1 MAKTLKK
8 DTVSAIE
15 QAIWTAWNEN
25 TYPDL
30 HAIAEMFDTSYQ
42 SVCYIRR
49 RIEKHQRT
57 GIDDRKKPGRKPI
70 SESDQM
76 VTAILDLLAR
86 SPELNQK
93 AVSDMLYE
101 QFGKRLCQASIS
113 RIYKKHGI
121 PHKIS
126 NKFYKKSRLFTTHPT
141 GQVMVVDNSREIA
154 ASALSSLP
162 TAMVA
167 SLQTGAQNTYKS
179 PYGPGQLA
187 GATLEVAHDVSPV
200 TLSYEGMFF
209 LYSVPSLDRPVIKP

>member
-8 DTVSAIE
+8 EVVSAIE
-15 QAIWTAWNEN
+15 QAIWEAWNSN
-25 TYPDL
+25 RYPDL
-30 HAIAEMFDTSYQ
+30 HAIAETFNTSYQ

-57 GIDDRKKPGRKPI
+57 GVDDRKKPGRKPI
-70 SESDQM
+70 SESEQM
-76 VTAILDLLAR
+76 VNAILDLLAR

-93 AVSDMLYE
+93 AVSDILYE

-126 NKFYKKSRLFTTHPT
+126 NKFYKKSKLFTTHPT
-141 GQVMVVDNSREIA
+141 GQVMVADNSREIA

-162 TAMVA
+162 NAVVA
-167 SLQTGAQNTYKS
+167 SFQAGAERTYQS
-179 PYGPGQLA
+179 PYGPEPLA
-187 GATLEVAHDVSPV
+187 GATFEVSQDMSPV
-200 TLSYEGMFF
+200 NIGYDGMSF
-209 LYSVPSLDRPVIKP
+209 L

>member
-8 DTVSAIE
+8 DTVSSIE
-15 QAIWTAWNEN
+15 QAIWAAWNAN
-25 TYPDL
+25 RYPDL
-30 HAIAEMFDTSYQ
+30 HAIAEMFNTSYQ

-57 GIDDRKKPGRKPI
+57 GVDDRRKPGRKPI
-70 SESDQM
+70 SESNQI
-76 VTAILDLLAR
+76 VNAILDLLAR

-93 AVSDMLYE
+93 AVSDVLYE

-126 NKFYKKSRLFTTHPT
+126 NKFYKKSKLFTTNPM
-141 GQVMVVDNSREIA
+141 GQVTVADNSREIA

-162 TAMVA
+162 TAVVA
-167 SLQTGAQNTYKS
+167 SLQADAQSTYKS
-179 PYGPGQLA
+179 PYGSGQLT
-187 GATLEVAHDVSPV
+187 GATFEVAHGVSPV
-200 TLSYEGMFF
+200 NSGYEGMSS
-209 LYSVPSLDRPVIKP
+209 LYFPKTITTS